1 MAKQEK
7 KMAEEQTLCRTD
19 YGRIVDCTKGS
30 RASILEEKIERWIVQ
45 NVTSSS
51 SVLMRATVWIVFI
64 TGFLLSGVVFLHWLK
79 MSFGAF
85 LFGDFEKP
93 KEIIH
98 ALLLS
103 IEVLIL
109 TPVPAIVGLA
119 AFRILMHLSEVNE
132 FDHLETT
139 FHIHATEQMLINGL
153 VTVTGTTMIDLLI
166 MEAGSWVHYCGG
178 TVIIL
183 SLTAFLK
190 FGAH

>member
-1 MAKQEK
+1 MAKLK
-7 KMAEEQTLCRTD
+7 GKTAEEQKVCRME
-19 YGRIVDCTKGS
+19 YGRIVDCAKGN
-30 RASILEEKIERWIVQ
+30 RASILDERIERWIVR

-51 SVLMRATVWIVFI
+51 SVVMRATVWIVFI
-64 TGFLLSGVVFLHWLK
+64 GGYLLSAVIFFHWFK

-85 LFGDFEKP
+85 LFGDFQKP

-103 IEVLIL
+103 IELLIL
-109 TPVPAIVGLA
+109 TPVPAIVGLS
-119 AFRILMHLSEVNE
+119 AFRVLMHLSEINE
-132 FDHLETT
+132 FDHIETT
-139 FHIHATEQMLINGL
+139 FHIHTTEQMLINGL

-166 MEAGSWVHYCGG
+166 MGTGTWVHFCGG

-190 FGAH
+190 LGGH

>member
-1 MAKQEK
+1 MAKLEGK
-7 KMAEEQTLCRTD
+7 AAEERKVCRTH
-19 YGRIVDCTKGS
+19 YGRIVDCAKGT

-64 TGFLLSGVVFLHWLK
+64 AGYLLSAVIFFHWFK
-79 MSFGAF
+79 MSFGSF
-85 LFGDFEKP
+85 LFGDFQKP

-109 TPVPAIVGLA
+109 TPVPAIVGLS
-119 AFRILMHLSEVNE
+119 AFRVLMHLSEVNE
-132 FDHLETT
+132 FDHIETT
-139 FHIHATEQMLINGL
+139 FHIHTTEQMLINGL
-153 VTVTGTTMIDLLI
+153 VTVTGTSMIDLLV
-166 MEAGSWVHYCGG
+166 MEAGTWVHFCGG

-190 FGAH
+190 FSGH